1 MVGKSEAITS
11 VNASNI
17 CTTTLNTAEFHTM
30 VKAGKSSCNI
40 SCNVKF
46 KILGQKG
53 LSKQCRP

>member
-11 VNASNI
+11 VNASDI

-40 SCNVKF
+40 SYNVRF
-46 KILGQKG
+46 
-53 LSKQCRP
+53 